1 MTLESLANGQ
11 FLHLS
16 RFSPESLP
24 CGETYKL
31 DDGATIELLAPG
43 VVQLTP
49 AKLAES
55 GLKHIVYSCGIHGN
69 ETAPIEI
76 CSDLLDDLING
87 RIGLKHRLLLIFGNL
102 PAMNIAKRFVEENM
116 NRLFS
121 GEHAN
126 GPSNPERE
134 RAAQLEAFVSA
145 FYAKASDEEEKIHYD
160 LHTAIRESKNEK
172 FVVMPFLNDGR
183 HHSAKQF
190 GFLHACGIQT
200 YLLSSAPTTT
210 FSYYSSATHKA
221 RGFTVELGR
230 VKPFGENDMI
240 RFESA
245 RESLTRLISEDDF
258 APAVD
263 VNQLT
268 LYKVNQVIN
277 RQKEDFTLHFDDD
290 APNFSD
296 FKAGTLLA
304 SEPGARYEAQQDGE
318 AIVFPNANVA
328 IGQRALLTVIP
339 TTLETMDV

>member
-1 MTLESLANGQ
+1 MTSESLANGQ

-16 RFSPESLP
+16 RFSPERIPS
-24 CGETYKL
+24 GETYTL
-31 DDGATIELLAPG
+31 RDGTLLNVLAPG
-43 VVQLTP
+43 VVKLTP
-49 AKLAES
+49 ASTPAS

-76 CSDLLDDLING
+76 CSELLDNVING
-87 RIGLKHRLLLIFGNL
+87 DIKLTHRLLLIFGNL

-126 GPSNPERE
+126 GPSNPERQ
-134 RAAQLEAFVSA
+134 RAAELESFVSA
-145 FYAKASDEEEKIHYD
+145 FYADAAEGEEKLHYD

-210 FSYYSSATHKA
+210 FSYYSSATHTA

-230 VKPFGENDMI
+230 VKPFGENDMA
-240 RFESA
+240 RFAAA
-245 RESLTRLISEDDF
+245 RESLIRLISEDDF
-258 APAVD
+258 APSVD
-263 VNQLT
+263 VNSLT

-277 RQKEDFTLHFDDD
+277 RQQEDFSLHFSDDT
-290 APNFSD
+290 PNFTD
-296 FKAGTLLA
+296 FTAGTLLA
-304 SEPGARYEAQQDGE
+304 SEPDANYKAQQDGE
-318 AIVFPNANVA
+318 AIVFPNAKVA

>member
-1 MTLESLANGQ
+1 
-11 FLHLS
+11 
-16 RFSPESLP
+16 
-24 CGETYKL
+24 
-31 DDGATIELLAPG
+31 
-43 VVQLTP
+43 
-49 AKLAES
+49 
-55 GLKHIVYSCGIHGN
+55 
-69 ETAPIEI
+69 
-76 CSDLLDDLING
+76 
-87 RIGLKHRLLLIFGNL
+87 
-102 PAMNIAKRFVEENM
+102 
-116 NRLFS
+116 
-121 GEHAN
+121 
-126 GPSNPERE
+126 
-134 RAAQLEAFVSA
+134 
-145 FYAKASDEEEKIHYD
+145 
-160 LHTAIRESKNEK
+160 
-172 FVVMPFLNDGR
+172 MPFLNDGR

-240 RFESA
+240 RFEAA

-268 LYKVNQVIN
+268 LYKVSQVIN
-277 RQKEDFTLHFDDD
+277 RQKEDFVLHFDDD

-339 TTLETMDV
+339 TTLETLDV